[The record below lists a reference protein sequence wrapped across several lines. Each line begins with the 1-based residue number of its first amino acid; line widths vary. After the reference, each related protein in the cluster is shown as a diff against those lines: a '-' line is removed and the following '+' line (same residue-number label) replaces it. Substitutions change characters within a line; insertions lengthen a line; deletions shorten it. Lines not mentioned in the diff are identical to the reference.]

1 MTNGSNSWNVS
12 FSYISRLDRLLK
24 NHDNV
29 TNVERHDDI
38 IFEIDRKGQKDHL
51 KVLCCN
57 EYAMGLTL
65 VQRGLSEFGNVNI
78 FHIGGGWNG
87 YTSAAKEFCLA
98 QKVGIFVSDE
108 MTGALW
114 KDDYWAYHRK
124 DKKGNPSYFIREK

>member
-12 FSYISRLDRLLK
+12 FSYISWLDRLLK

-78 FHIGGGWNG
+78 FIL
-87 YTSAAKEFCLA
+87 AADGTDTPALLRN
-98 QKVGIFVSDE
+98 FVWRRRLESLYL
-108 MTGALW
+108 M
-114 KDDYWAYHRK
+114 K
-124 DKKGNPSYFIREK
+124 